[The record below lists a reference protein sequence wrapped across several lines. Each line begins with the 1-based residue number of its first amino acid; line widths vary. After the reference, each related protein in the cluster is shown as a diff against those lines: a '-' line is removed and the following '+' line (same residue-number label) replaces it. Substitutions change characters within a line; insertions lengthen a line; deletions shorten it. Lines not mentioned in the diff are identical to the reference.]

1 MSTIKGKLQGAANA
15 ANGVRLGKQLAY
27 EADAAAASKM
37 FTTDGELT
45 AETIARSTK
54 IQEGTKMG
62 NTHLKAYFAAHG
74 GAEQW
79 GKYATPRMNIP
90 GGEGT
95 FDIHF
100 YRNEVTQ
107 EVYYYDYKVKL
118 GGGDRR

>member
-1 MSTIKGKLQGAANA
+1 MPSGAAHGGAANA
-15 ANGVRLGKQLAY
+15 ANGVRLGKQLEY

-37 FTTDGELT
+37 FTTDGDLT

-54 IQEGTKMG
+54 IMEGTKLD
-62 NTHLKAYFAAHG
+62 NPHLQEYFASHG

-79 GKYATPRMNIP
+79 GKYGTPRMNIP

-100 YRNEVTQ
+100 YRNDVTG
-107 EVYYYDYKVKL
+107 ELYYYDYKTKF
-118 GGGDRR
+118 GGGNRK